1 MKWAIAQTQPGL
13 SAGAKMVL
21 MVLADG
27 YNQKA
32 QREPYFSLRTICR
45 LACIKSRT
53 TVLKH
58 VEVLEALGLVQRY
71 SRSNSS
77 NVYALSG
84 APDFRVDVQKL
95 DNETAAD
102 PEIASSESEQGYP
115 VTGQGCS
122 ETERPLSSSRTRTT
136 KTTYLTHEKNHAS
149 AEAFSADEDD
159 YLEGQYD
166 LFATIYPREPVDDV
180 RTRKTFLA
188 LIRGGVDLNQIMKA
202 AHDANGETSTHD
214 PATWL
219 ESEAWKRE

>member
-1 MKWAIAQTQPGL
+1 MKWAMAQTQPRL

-32 QREPYFSLRTICR
+32 ERGPYFSLKTISR
-45 LACIKSRT
+45 LACIRSRT

-58 VEVLEALGLVQRY
+58 IEDLELLGLVQRY

-84 APDFRVDVQKL
+84 APDFKVCVQKL
-95 DNETAAD
+95 DNETSGD
-102 PEIASSESEQGYP
+102 DRFTSPVSEQGRPILGQGGSESEQ
-115 VTGQGCS
+115 
-122 ETERPLSSSRTRTT
+122 RLSNFRTQTT
-136 KTTYLTHEKNHAS
+136 KTNYLTHEENHAS

-159 YLEGQYD
+159 YLEDRYES
-166 LFATIYPREPVDDV
+166 FALIYPREPIDEA
-180 RTRKTFLA
+180 RTRETFLT
-188 LIRGGVDLNQIMKA
+188 LIKGGADLNQIMKA
-202 AHDANGETSTHD
+202 AHFANGETSTPD

-219 ESEAWKRE
+219 ESQAWERK